1 MQRIYQNKPAKQE
14 KQSKPPVSTQTPQ
27 FDMAQIQR
35 AIEDPTAEN
44 LTPETMAA
52 IQQLHGNQYAAQL
65 SSGTSYP
72 VQAKLTVTEAG
83 DQHEQEADAMAKQVV
98 SGINN
103 ASVQRDGMEE
113 EELMMKRESLQR
125 DEIEEEELM
134 MKRDSLQRDMEEE
147 ELMMK
152 RDGDVMGGLDVSS
165 EIETEIEQARGGGQS
180 MPDNVRSNMESGFG
194 ADFGNVRIHTDSNA
208 DNLSRSIQATAF
220 TTGSD
225 IFFKQGAYDPNSSSG
240 QELLAHELTH
250 TIQQGA
256 SKKVDDAEQS

>member
-1 MQRIYQNKPAKQE
+1 MKRIYQNKPAKQE
-14 KQSKPPVSTQTPQ
+14 KKSKPPASIQTPQ

-44 LTPETMAA
+44 LTLEAMSA

-65 SSGTSYP
+65 SSGTRYP

-103 ASVQRDGMEE
+103 ASVQREG
-113 EELMMKRESLQR
+113 
-125 DEIEEEELM
+125 IEEEELM
-134 MKRDSLQRDMEEE
+134 MKRDSLQREMEEEELMMKRDSLQREMEEE

-165 EIETEIEQARGGGQS
+165 EIETQIEQSRGGGQA

-256 SKKVDDAEQS
+256 SQKVDDADQS